1 MAKVSLD
8 KECEADM
15 RKACRHYNKESGI
28 MQPKILQFFKC

>member
-15 RKACRHYNKESGI
+15 RKACRHYNKESG